1 MSSPAVQLSF
11 TLRTSPNVRT
21 VHLLGSWD
29 TYKSQLPLSL
39 VKDAKSGTWRGTFRF
54 QGSNALKLGSRYW
67 YYYIVDGYHVS
78 HDPSKEFTTEKT
90 TGRKLNI
97 LDVPGGKTPATTD
110 RADAVRRP
118 TVQTSNTSRHS
129 REIPV
134 GRALSPSKIAHP
146 KPTKA
151 YASRGIREADY
162 ERSPVD
168 KDDDDDLADRFASTH
183 ISDRGY
189 DRHAAYA
196 SSPSDLSDSSSSG
209 PSFSGGSS
217 PSSMSS
223 VSNGSCRCE
232 RFGITRSGQRVK
244 LDCGGA
250 RCGYSSS
257 DCSSSEQSGESESE
271 SEEEYR
277 ARVRKAEVQREKEK
291 NLEKAR
297 SGQKTDRH
305 GKPVSSGGGHSS
317 GRRR

>member
-1 MSSPAVQLSF
+1 MSSSAVQLSF

-39 VKDAKSGTWRGTFRF
+39 VKDAKSGTWKGTFRF

-97 LDVPGGKTPATTD
+97 LDVPGGKSTST
-110 RADAVRRP
+110 RAEAVRRP
-118 TVQTSNTSRHS
+118 TVDTSNVSRHS

-134 GRALSPSKIAHP
+134 GRPLSPSLIAHP

-151 YASRGIREADY
+151 YASRGVREADY
-162 ERSPVD
+162 EHSPID
-168 KDDDDDLADRFASTH
+168 KDDDDDDLAGRFANTR
-183 ISDRGY
+183 ISERSY

-196 SSPSDLSDSSSSG
+196 SSPSELSDSSG

-217 PSSMSS
+217 PSSLSS
-223 VSNGSCRCE
+223 ISNGSCRCE

-250 RCGYSSS
+250 KCGYTSSE
-257 DCSSSEQSGESESE
+257 CSSSEDDSESE
-271 SEEEYR
+271 SEAEYR
-277 ARVRKAEVQREKEK
+277 ARMKKAEIQKEKERQ
-291 NLEKAR
+291 LEKAR
-297 SGQKTDRH
+297 SGVKVDRH
-305 GKPVSSGGGHSS
+305 GKAVSSGSGHSS

>member
-97 LDVPGGKTPATTD
+97 LDVPGGKPSTD
-110 RADAVRRP
+110 RAEAVRRP
-118 TVQTSNTSRHS
+118 AVSSINTSRHS

-168 KDDDDDLADRFASTH
+168 KDDDDDDLADRFASTR

-217 PSSMSS
+217 PSSLSS
-223 VSNGSCRCE
+223 ISNGSCRCE
-232 RFGITRSGQRVK
+232 RFGVTRSGQRVK

-250 RCGYSSS
+250 KCGYSSS
-257 DCSSSEQSGESESE
+257 DCSSSEQDSESE

-277 ARVRKAEVQREKEK
+277 ARVRKEKEK
-291 NLEKAR
+291 QLEKAR
-297 SGQKTDRH
+297 SGVKTDRH
-305 GKPVSSGGGHSS
+305 GKPVSSGSGHSS

>member
-97 LDVPGGKTPATTD
+97 LDVPGGKTSTD
-110 RADAVRRP
+110 RAEAVRRP
-118 TVQTSNTSRHS
+118 TVDTTNTSRHS

-168 KDDDDDLADRFASTH
+168 KDEDDDDLADRFSNAR

-223 VSNGSCRCE
+223 ISNGSCRCE
-232 RFGITRSGQRVK
+232 RFGVTRSGQRVK

-250 RCGYSSS
+250 KCGYSSS
-257 DCSSSEQSGESESE
+257 DCSSSEQDSESE

-277 ARVRKAEVQREKEK
+277 ARVKKAEMQREKERQ
-291 NLEKAR
+291 LEKAR
-297 SGQKTDRH
+297 SGVKTDRH
-305 GKPVSSGGGHSS
+305 GKPVSSSTSGSGHSS

>member
-1 MSSPAVQLSF
+1 MSTPAVQLSF

-39 VKDAKSGTWRGTFRF
+39 VKDAKEGTWRGTFRF

-97 LDVPGGKTPATTD
+97 LDVPGSKPSTD
-110 RADAVRRP
+110 RAEAVRRP
-118 TVQTSNTSRHS
+118 TVQTSTTSRHS

-162 ERSPVD
+162 ERSPID
-168 KDDDDDLADRFASTH
+168 RDEEDDDLADRLASTR
-183 ISDRGY
+183 ISDRSY

-196 SSPSDLSDSSSSG
+196 SSPSELSDSSSG

-223 VSNGSCRCE
+223 ISNGSCKCE

-250 RCGYSSS
+250 RCGYNSS
-257 DCSSSEQSGESESE
+257 DCSSSDQDSESE
-271 SEEEYR
+271 SEEEYK
-277 ARVRKAEVQREKEK
+277 ARVRKAELQREKERQ
-291 NLEKAR
+291 LEKAR
-297 SGQKTDRH
+297 SGVKTDRH
-305 GKPVSSGGGHSS
+305 GKPVSSGSGHSS
-317 GRRR
+317 GKRR

>member
-11 TLRTSPNVRT
+11 NLRTSPNVRT

-29 TYKSQLPLSL
+29 TYKSQLPLSI

-97 LDVPGGKTPATTD
+97 LDVPGGKTSPD
-110 RADAVRRP
+110 RTEAVRRP
-118 TVQTSNTSRHS
+118 TVNTTNTSRHS
-129 REIPV
+129 REVPV
-134 GRALSPSKIAHP
+134 GRALSPSKIVHP

-168 KDDDDDLADRFASTH
+168 KDEDDELADRFASTR

-196 SSPSDLSDSSSSG
+196 SSPSDLSDSSSG

-223 VSNGSCRCE
+223 ISNGPCRCE
-232 RFGITRSGQRVK
+232 RFGVTRSGQRVK

-250 RCGYSSS
+250 KCGYTSS
-257 DCSSSEQSGESESE
+257 DCSSSEQDSESE

-277 ARVRKAEVQREKEK
+277 ARVRKEKEK
-291 NLEKAR
+291 QLEKAR
-297 SGQKTDRH
+297 SGVKTDRH
-305 GKPVSSGGGHSS
+305 GKPVSSGSGHSS
-317 GRRR
+317 GKRR

>member
-1 MSSPAVQLSF
+1 MSGPAVQLSF
-11 TLRTSPNVRT
+11 ALRTSPNVRT

-29 TYKSQLPLSL
+29 TYKSQLPLSI

-97 LDVPGGKTPATTD
+97 LDVPGSKSHTD
-110 RADAVRRP
+110 RAEVVRRS
-118 TVQTSNTSRHS
+118 TLETSNTSRHS

-134 GRALSPSKIAHP
+134 GRALSPSKIVHP

-162 ERSPVD
+162 ERSPVG
-168 KDDDDDLADRFASTH
+168 KYDDDDDLAARFANAR

-196 SSPSDLSDSSSSG
+196 SSPSDLSDSSSG
-209 PSFSGGSS
+209 PSFSSGSS

-223 VSNGSCRCE
+223 ISNRSCRCE

-250 RCGYSSS
+250 KCGYNSS
-257 DCSSSEQSGESESE
+257 DCSSSEHDSESG
-271 SEEEYR
+271 SEEEHR
-277 ARVRKAEVQREKEK
+277 ARVRKAEVDREKERQ
-291 NLEKAR
+291 LEKAR
-297 SGQKTDRH
+297 SGVKTDRH
-305 GKPVSSGGGHSS
+305 GKPVSTGSGHSS